1 MTRLTRRDALLL
13 ALAGA
18 SGLRPATAAPRPAPT
33 RNPDIDAIL
42 KGAVNAR
49 EVPGV
54 VAMAAT
60 DRAVIYEGAFGL
72 RCLGTQAKMSTDT
85 VFRIASMVKLLT
97 SVAAMQLVESGKLS
111 LDEPASQVDPE
122 LGAIPVVTGFDAKGY
137 PQLRPPLRPITLR
150 NLLTHTSGFSYPLWD
165 ENAVRYYAVAGKTK
179 GLPRR
184 PLFFDP
190 DSKWSY
196 GGSID
201 KVGRLVE
208 IASGEPLDRYFR
220 AHICQPLGLKDTAF
234 EINAAERAREANLHV
249 READGTLL
257 AKPLEKADE
266 PHSHSG
272 GGGIYSTAPDY
283 LTLLQALL
291 NGGSLNGAQILKP
304 ETVALMSSNQT
315 GDIEAGRMKTTRPAL
330 SNDVD
335 FFPGVRLRWAFGQM
349 INLDPVKDGR
359 KAGSLTWAGL
369 YNTYYWIDPASNVAG
384 VIMMQIL
391 PFADSRALDLYRKFE
406 RGVYRALKPAQLESR
421 DRRR

>member
-1 MTRLTRRDALLL
+1 
-13 ALAGA
+13 
-18 SGLRPATAAPRPAPT
+18 
-33 RNPDIDAIL
+33 
-42 KGAVNAR
+42 
-49 EVPGV
+49 
-54 VAMAAT
+54 
-60 DRAVIYEGAFGL
+60 
-72 RCLGTQAKMSTDT
+72 
-85 VFRIASMVKLLT
+85 MVKLLT

-208 IASGEPLDRYFR
+208 IASGEPLDRYFL

-234 EINAAERAREANLHV
+234 EIDAAERAREANLHV
-249 READGTLL
+249 RKSDGTLL
-257 AKPLEKADE
+257 AKPLEKANE
-266 PHSHSG
+266 LHSHSG

-283 LTLLQALL
+283 LMLLQALL

-349 INLDPVKDGR
+349 INLDPVKNGR

-406 RGVYRALKPAQLESR
+406 RGVYRALKPR
-421 DRRR
+421 N

>member
-1 MTRLTRRDALLL
+1 MLTRRDALLL
-13 ALAGA
+13 TLAAASAGA
-18 SGLRPATAAPRPAPT
+18 PRSAAGATPQGAPP
-33 RNPDIDAIL
+33 RNPDIDSIL
-42 KGAVNAR
+42 QSALKAR

-60 DRAVIYEGAFGL
+60 DHAIIYEGAFGL

-111 LDEPASQVDPE
+111 LDEPASRVDPE
-122 LGAIPVVTGFDAKGY
+122 LGSIPVLTGFDAKGI
-137 PQLRPPLRPITLR
+137 PQLRTPSKPITLR

-165 ENAVRYYAVAGKTK
+165 ETAVRYYAAAHKTK

-208 IASGEPLDRYFR
+208 IASGEPLDRYFHN
-220 AHICQPLGLKDTAF
+220 HITRPLGMKNTGF
-234 EINAAERAREANLHV
+234 EITASQHAREANLHV
-249 READGTLL
+249 RKADGTLQ
-257 AKPLEKADE
+257 AKPLEKANE

-283 LTLLQALL
+283 LTLLRALL

-304 ETVALMSSNQT
+304 ETVALMSGNQT
-315 GDIEAGRMKTTRPAL
+315 GDIEAGRMKTTSPAL

-335 FFPGVRLRWAFGQM
+335 FFPGVRLRWALGHM
-349 INLDPVKDGR
+349 TNLDPVKDGR

-391 PFADSRALDLYRKFE
+391 PFADVRALDLYRKFE
-406 RGVYRALKPAQLESR
+406 RGVYRALKPA
-421 DRRR
+421 

>member
-1 MTRLTRRDALLL
+1 MTARLTRRDALLQTL
-13 ALAGA
+13 AFAGA
-18 SGLRPATAAPRPAPT
+18 SGLRPVAAATPLPVPP
-33 RNPDIDAIL
+33 RNPDLDSIL
-42 KGAVNAR
+42 QGAVNAR

-60 DRAVIYEGAFGL
+60 EREVIYDGAFGL

-97 SVAAMQLVESGKLS
+97 SVAALQLVESGKLS
-111 LDEPASQVDPE
+111 LDEPACKVDPE
-122 LGAIPVVTGFDAKGY
+122 LGTIPVLTGFDAKGH

-165 ENAVRYYAVAGKTK
+165 QNAVRYYAAAGKTK

-208 IASGEPLDRYFR
+208 IASGESLDGYFR
-220 AHICQPLGLKDTAF
+220 AHICQPLGMKDTGF
-234 EINAAERAREANLHV
+234 EITVAQRAREANLHV
-249 READGTLL
+249 HKADGTLM
-257 AKPLEKADE
+257 AKPLEKANE

-272 GGGIYSTAPDY
+272 GGGIYSTAQDY

-291 NGGSLNGAQILKP
+291 NGGSFNGVQILKP
-304 ETVALMSSNQT
+304 ETVTLMSSNQT
-315 GDIEAGRMKTTRPAL
+315 GEIEAGHMKTTSPAL

-335 FFPGVRLRWAFGQM
+335 FFPGVRLRWAFGHM
-349 INLDPVKDGR
+349 INLDPVKNGR

-369 YNTYYWIDPASNVAG
+369 YNTYYWMDPASNVAG

-391 PFADSRALDLYRKFE
+391 PFADTRALDLYRKFE
-406 RGVYRALKPAQLESR
+406 RGVYRALKPA
-421 DRRR
+421 

>member
-1 MTRLTRRDALLL
+1 MQLTRREALLQTL

-18 SGLRPATAAPRPAPT
+18 NALLPAAAAPRPAL
-33 RNPDIDAIL
+33 RNPDIDSIL
-42 KGAVNAR
+42 QGAVNAR

-60 DRAVIYEGAFGL
+60 DRATIYEGAFGL

-97 SVAAMQLVESGKLS
+97 SVAAMQLVGSGKLS
-111 LDEPASQVDPE
+111 LDDPASLVDPE
-122 LGAIPVVTGFDAKGY
+122 LGAAQVLTGFDAKGH

-165 ENAVRYYAVAGKTK
+165 ETALRYYAVAGKTK

-196 GGSID
+196 GGGLD

-208 IASGEPLDRYFR
+208 IASGEPLDSYFR
-220 AHICQPLGLKDTAF
+220 NHICQPLGMKDTGF
-234 EINAAERAREANLHV
+234 EINAAQRAREANLHV
-249 READGTLL
+249 HKADGTLL
-257 AKPLEKADE
+257 AKPLEKANE

-291 NGGSLNGAQILKP
+291 NGGSLNGVQLLKP
-304 ETVALMSSNQT
+304 ETVALMSRNQT
-315 GDIEAGRMKTTRPAL
+315 GDIEAGHMKTTSPGL

-335 FFPGVRLRWAFGQM
+335 FFPGVRLRWAFGHM
-349 INLDPVKDGR
+349 TNLDPVKDGR

-391 PFADSRALDLYRKFE
+391 PFADTRAVHLYRRFE
-406 RGVYRALKPAQLESR
+406 RGVYRALKPA
-421 DRRR
+421 

>member
-1 MTRLTRRDALLL
+1 MQLTRRDTLLQTL
-13 ALAGA
+13 AFAGA
-18 SGLRPATAAPRPAPT
+18 SALERAAAAAPQPVRRT
-33 RNPDIDAIL
+33 PDIDAIL
-42 KGAVNAR
+42 QGAVSAHA
-49 EVPGV
+49 VPGV

-60 DRAVIYEGAFGL
+60 DRNVIYEGAFGL

-111 LDEPASQVDPE
+111 LDDPADKVDPE
-122 LGAIPVVTGFDAKGY
+122 LAAAQVLTGFDAKGK

-190 DSKWSY
+190 DSRWSY

-208 IASGEPLDRYFR
+208 LASGEPLDRYFR
-220 AHICQPLGLKDTAF
+220 SHICQPLGMKDTGF
-234 EINAAERAREANLHV
+234 EVTAAQRAREANLHV
-249 READGTLL
+249 RKADGTLV
-257 AKPLEKADE
+257 AKPMEKANE

-291 NGGSLNGAQILKP
+291 DGGSRNGAQILKP
-304 ETVALMSSNQT
+304 ETVALMSRNQT
-315 GDIEAGRMKTTRPAL
+315 GDIEAGHMKTTSPGL

-335 FFPGVRLRWAFGQM
+335 FFPGVRLRWAFGHM
-349 INLDPVKDGR
+349 TNLDPVKDGR

-369 YNTYYWIDPASNVAG
+369 YNTYYWLDPASNVAG

-391 PFADSRALDLYRKFE
+391 PFADTRAVDLYRKFE
-406 RGVYRALKPAQLESR
+406 RGVYRTLKPA
-421 DRRR
+421 

>member
-1 MTRLTRRDALLL
+1 MMRFTRRDALLQTL
-13 ALAGA
+13 ALASA
-18 SGLRPATAAPRPAPT
+18 SALRSASAAAPRPAPH
-33 RNPDIDAIL
+33 NPDIDSIL
-42 KGAVNAR
+42 QRAVNAR
-49 EVPGV
+49 DVPGV

-60 DRAVIYEGAFGL
+60 DRTVIYEGAFGL
-72 RCLGTQAKMSTDT
+72 RCVGTPAKMTIDT
-85 VFRIASMVKLLT
+85 VFRIASMVKPLT

-111 LDEPASQVDPE
+111 LDKPAEKIDPE
-122 LGAIPVVTGFDAKGY
+122 LGAVQVLTGFDAKGH

-165 ENAVRYYAVAGKTK
+165 ETAVRYYAVAGKTK

-196 GGSID
+196 GGGID

-208 IASGEPLDRYFR
+208 IASGEPLERYFR
-220 AHICQPLGLKDTAF
+220 KHICQPLGMKDTGF
-234 EINAAERAREANLHV
+234 EITSAQRAREANLHV
-249 READGTLL
+249 HKADGTLA
-257 AKPLEKADE
+257 AKPLEKANE

-291 NGGSLNGAQILKP
+291 NGGSFNGAQILKP
-304 ETVALMSSNQT
+304 ETVALMASNQT
-315 GDIEAGRMKTTRPAL
+315 GDIEAGHMKTTSPGL

-335 FFPGVRLRWAFGQM
+335 FFPGVRLRWAFGHM
-349 INLDPVKDGR
+349 INLDPVRDGR

-384 VIMMQIL
+384 VIMMQVL
-391 PFADSRALDLYRKFE
+391 PFADTRALDLYRKFE
-406 RGVYRALKPAQLESR
+406 RGIYRALKPG
-421 DRRR
+421 

>member
-1 MTRLTRRDALLL
+1 MRLTRRDALLQTL
-13 ALAGA
+13 AFAGA
-18 SGLRPATAAPRPAPT
+18 STLRSVAAAKPSGAALH
-33 RNPDIDAIL
+33 NPDIDSIL
-42 KGAVNAR
+42 RGAVNAR

-60 DRAVIYEGAFGL
+60 DRSVIYEGAFGL
-72 RCLGTQAKMSTDT
+72 RCLGTQARMSTDT
-85 VFRIASMVKLLT
+85 IFRIASMVKLLT

-111 LDEPASQVDPE
+111 LDDPASNVDPE
-122 LGAIPVVTGFDAKGY
+122 LGAIPVLTGFDAKGH

-165 ENAVRYYAVAGKTK
+165 ETAVRYYAVAGKAK

-196 GGSID
+196 GGSLD

-220 AHICQPLGLKDTAF
+220 NHISQPLGMKDTGF
-234 EINAAERAREANLHV
+234 EINAAQRAREANLHV
-249 READGTLL
+249 HKADGTLM
-257 AKPLEKADE
+257 AKPLEKANE
-266 PHSHSG
+266 THSHSG

-283 LTLLQALL
+283 LTLLRALL
-291 NGGSLNGAQILKP
+291 NGGSLNRVQILKP
-304 ETVALMSSNQT
+304 ETVALMSTNQT
-315 GDIEAGRMKTTRPAL
+315 GDIEAGHMKTTSPGL

-335 FFPGVRLRWAFGQM
+335 FFPGVRLRWTFGHM

-369 YNTYYWIDPASNVAG
+369 YNTYYWIDPASNAAG

-391 PFADSRALDLYRKFE
+391 PFADTRAVDLYRKFE
-406 RGVYRALKPAQLESR
+406 RGVYRALKPA
-421 DRRR
+421 

>member
-1 MTRLTRRDALLL
+1 MRLTRRAALLRTL

-18 SGLRPATAAPRPAPT
+18 SGLRRVGAAVPQQAPS
-33 RNPDIDAIL
+33 RNPDLDSIL
-42 KGAVNAR
+42 QGAVSAHN
-49 EVPGV
+49 VPGV

-72 RCLGTQAKMSTDT
+72 RCLGTPAKMSTDT

-97 SVAAMQLVESGKLS
+97 SVAAIQLVESGKLS
-111 LDEPASQVDPE
+111 LDEPASTVDPE
-122 LGAIPVVTGFDAKGY
+122 LGTIPVLTGFDAKGH

-179 GLPRR
+179 SLPRR

-190 DSKWSY
+190 DARWSY

-220 AHICQPLGLKDTAF
+220 NHICQPLGMKDTGF
-234 EINAAERAREANLHV
+234 EIAAAQRSREANLHV
-249 READGTLL
+249 RKSDGTLT
-257 AKPLEKADE
+257 AKPLEKANE

-283 LTLLQALL
+283 LILLQALL
-291 NGGSLNGAQILKP
+291 NGGNLNGVQILKS
-304 ETVALMSSNQT
+304 ETVALMSANQT
-315 GDIEAGRMKTTRPAL
+315 GDIEAGRMKTTSPAL

-335 FFPGVRLRWAFGQM
+335 FFPGVRLRWAFGHM
-349 INLDPVKDGR
+349 INLDHVKDGR

-369 YNTYYWIDPASNVAG
+369 YNTYYWMDPASNVAG

-391 PFADSRALDLYRKFE
+391 PFADTRALDLYRKFE
-406 RGVYRALKPAQLESR
+406 RGVYRALKPA
-421 DRRR
+421 

>member
-1 MTRLTRRDALLL
+1 MRLTRRDALLQTL
-13 ALAGA
+13 AFAGA
-18 SGLRPATAAPRPAPT
+18 RTLPSAAAAPQQVPP
-33 RNPDIDAIL
+33 RNSDIDRIL
-42 KGAVNAR
+42 QGAVSAGD
-49 EVPGV
+49 VPGV

-60 DRAVIYEGAFGL
+60 DRTIVYQGAFGL
-72 RCLGTQAKMSTDT
+72 RCLGAPAKMSTDT

-111 LDEPASQVDPE
+111 LDEPASNVDPE
-122 LGAIPVVTGFDAKGY
+122 LDTIPVLTGFDDKGK

-165 ENAVRYYAVAGKTK
+165 ETAARYYAVAGKTK

-196 GGSID
+196 GGGID
-201 KVGRLVE
+201 KVGRMVE

-220 AHICQPLGLKDTAF
+220 NHICQPLGMKDTEF
-234 EINAAERAREANLHV
+234 ETTAAQRAREANLHV
-249 READGTLL
+249 HKADGTLM
-257 AKPLEKADE
+257 AKPLEKANE

-283 LTLLQALL
+283 LRLLQALL
-291 NGGSLNGAQILKP
+291 NGGSLNGVQILKP

-315 GDIEAGRMKTTRPAL
+315 GDVEAGHMKTTSPTL

-335 FFPGVRLRWAFGQM
+335 FFPGVRLRWAFGHM

-384 VIMMQIL
+384 VIMMQML
-391 PFADSRALDLYRKFE
+391 PFADTRAVDLYRKFE
-406 RGVYRALKPAQLESR
+406 RGVYRALKPA
-421 DRRR
+421 

>member
-1 MTRLTRRDALLL
+1 MTRLTRRDALLQML

-18 SGLRPATAAPRPAPT
+18 GTLRPVAAAAPQAVPPNR
-33 RNPDIDAIL
+33 DIDSIL
-42 KGAVNAR
+42 QGAVNAR
-49 EVPGV
+49 GVPGL

-60 DRAVIYEGAFGL
+60 DRAVIYEGAFGP
-72 RCLGTQAKMSTDT
+72 RCLGIPAKMSTDT
-85 VFRIASMVKLLT
+85 IFRIASMVKLLT

-111 LDEPASQVDPE
+111 LDEPASKVDPE
-122 LGAIPVVTGFDAKGY
+122 LGAIPVLTGFDAKGN
-137 PQLRPPLRPITLR
+137 PQLRLPLRPITLR

-165 ENAVRYYAVAGKTK
+165 ENAVRYYAVAHKTK

-220 AHICQPLGLKDTAF
+220 GHICQPLGMKDTGF
-234 EINAAERAREANLHV
+234 EITAAQRAREANLHV
-249 READGTLL
+249 HRADGTLL
-257 AKPLEKADE
+257 AKPLEKANE

-291 NGGSLNGAQILKP
+291 NGGNLNGAEILKP
-304 ETVALMSSNQT
+304 ETVALMSVNQT
-315 GDIEAGRMKTTRPAL
+315 GDIEAGHMKTTSPAL

-384 VIMMQIL
+384 VIMMQVL
-391 PFADSRALDLYRKFE
+391 PFADTRALDLYRKFE
-406 RGVYRALKPAQLESR
+406 RGVYRALKPA
-421 DRRR
+421 

>member
-1 MTRLTRRDALLL
+1 ML
-13 ALAGA
+13 
-18 SGLRPATAAPRPAPT
+18 
-33 RNPDIDAIL
+33 
-42 KGAVNAR
+42 
-49 EVPGV
+49 
-54 VAMAAT
+54 
-60 DRAVIYEGAFGL
+60 
-72 RCLGTQAKMSTDT
+72 
-85 VFRIASMVKLLT
+85 
-97 SVAAMQLVESGKLS
+97 
-111 LDEPASQVDPE
+111 
-122 LGAIPVVTGFDAKGY
+122 TGFDAKGK

-190 DSKWSY
+190 DSRWSY

-220 AHICQPLGLKDTAF
+220 ESHLSAARNEGYGIRDHRGAARPRGQP
-234 EINAAERAREANLHV
+234 ARPQGGRHAV
-249 READGTLL
+249 
-257 AKPLEKADE
+257 AKPLEKANE

-291 NGGSLNGAQILKP
+291 NGGSCNGAQILKP
-304 ETVALMSSNQT
+304 ETVALMSRNQT
-315 GDIEAGRMKTTRPAL
+315 GDIEAGHMKTTSPGL

-335 FFPGVRLRWAFGQM
+335 FFPGVRLRWAFGHM

-359 KAGSLTWAGL
+359 NAGSLTWAGF
-369 YNTYYWIDPASNVAG
+369 TTPITGS
-384 VIMMQIL
+384 I
-391 PFADSRALDLYRKFE
+391 
-406 RGVYRALKPAQLESR
+406 
-421 DRRR
+421 RRRTSPGSS

>member
-1 MTRLTRRDALLL
+1 MRLTRRDALLQTL
-13 ALAGA
+13 AFAGA
-18 SGLRPATAAPRPAPT
+18 STLRSVAAAKPSGAALH
-33 RNPDIDAIL
+33 NPDIDSIL
-42 KGAVNAR
+42 RGAVNAR

-60 DRAVIYEGAFGL
+60 DRSVIYEGAFGL
-72 RCLGTQAKMSTDT
+72 RCLGTQARMSTDT
-85 VFRIASMVKLLT
+85 IFRIASMVKLLT

-111 LDEPASQVDPE
+111 LDDPASNVDPE
-122 LGAIPVVTGFDAKGY
+122 LGAIPVLTGFDAKGH

-165 ENAVRYYAVAGKTK
+165 ETAVRYYAVAGKAK

-196 GGSID
+196 GGSLD

-220 AHICQPLGLKDTAF
+220 NHISQPLGMKDTGF
-234 EINAAERAREANLHV
+234 EINAAQRAREANLHV
-249 READGTLL
+249 HKADGTLM
-257 AKPLEKADE
+257 AKPLEKANE

-283 LTLLQALL
+283 LTLLRALL
-291 NGGSLNGAQILKP
+291 NGGSLNRVQILKP
-304 ETVALMSSNQT
+304 ETVALMSTNQT
-315 GDIEAGRMKTTRPAL
+315 GDIEAGHMKTTSPGL

-335 FFPGVRLRWAFGQM
+335 FFPGVRLRWTFGHM

-369 YNTYYWIDPASNVAG
+369 YNTYYWIDPASNAAG

-391 PFADSRALDLYRKFE
+391 PFADTRAVDLYRKFE
-406 RGVYRALKPAQLESR
+406 RGVYRALKPA
-421 DRRR
+421 

>member
-1 MTRLTRRDALLL
+1 MTARLTRRDALLQTL
-13 ALAGA
+13 AFAGA
-18 SGLRPATAAPRPAPT
+18 SGLRPVAAATPLQVPP
-33 RNPDIDAIL
+33 RNPDLDSIL
-42 KGAVNAR
+42 QGAVNAR

-60 DRAVIYEGAFGL
+60 DRAIIYEGAFGL

-97 SVAAMQLVESGKLS
+97 SVAALQLVESGKLS
-111 LDEPASQVDPE
+111 LDEPASKVDPE
-122 LGAIPVVTGFDAKGY
+122 LGTIPVLTGFDAKGH

-165 ENAVRYYAVAGKTK
+165 QNAVRYYAVAGKTK

-208 IASGEPLDRYFR
+208 IASGEPLDGYFR
-220 AHICQPLGLKDTAF
+220 AHICQPLGMKDTGF
-234 EINAAERAREANLHV
+234 EITVAQRAREANLHV
-249 READGTLL
+249 HKADGTLM
-257 AKPLEKADE
+257 AKPLEKANE
-266 PHSHSG
+266 PHSPSG
-272 GGGIYSTAPDY
+272 GGGIYSTASDY

-291 NGGSLNGAQILKP
+291 NGGSFNAVQILKP
-304 ETVALMSSNQT
+304 ETVTLMSSNQT
-315 GDIEAGRMKTTRPAL
+315 GEIEAGHMKTTSPAL

-335 FFPGVRLRWAFGQM
+335 FFPGVRLRWAFGHM
-349 INLDPVKDGR
+349 INLDPVKNGR

-369 YNTYYWIDPASNVAG
+369 YNTYYWMDPASNVAG

-391 PFADSRALDLYRKFE
+391 PFADTRALDLYRKFE
-406 RGVYRALKPAQLESR
+406 RGVYRALKPA
-421 DRRR
+421 

>member
-1 MTRLTRRDALLL
+1 MQLTRRDTLLQTL
-13 ALAGA
+13 AFAGA
-18 SGLRPATAAPRPAPT
+18 SVFARAAAAAPRPATAP
-33 RNPDIDAIL
+33 RNADIDAIL
-42 KGAVNAR
+42 QGAVSAQAA
-49 EVPGV
+49 PGV

-72 RCLGTQAKMSTDT
+72 RCLGTQARMSTDT

-111 LDEPASQVDPE
+111 LDDPADKVDPE
-122 LGAIPVVTGFDAKGY
+122 LGAAQVLTGFDANGK

-150 NLLTHTSGFSYPLWD
+150 NLLTHTSGFSYPLWN

-190 DSKWSY
+190 DSRWSY

-201 KVGRLVE
+201 AVGRLVE
-208 IASGEPLDRYFR
+208 LASGEPLDRYFR
-220 AHICQPLGLKDTAF
+220 SHICQPLGMNDTGF
-234 EINAAERAREANLHV
+234 EITADQRAREANLHV
-249 READGTLL
+249 RKPDGALV
-257 AKPLEKADE
+257 AKPMEKANE

-283 LTLLQALL
+283 LTLLRALL
-291 NGGSLNGAQILKP
+291 DRGNLDGAKILRP
-304 ETVALMSSNQT
+304 ETVAMMSRNQT
-315 GDIEAGRMKTTRPAL
+315 GDIEAGHMKTTSPGL

-335 FFPGVRLRWAFGQM
+335 FFPGVRLRWAFGHM
-349 INLDPVKDGR
+349 TNLDPVKAGR

-391 PFADSRALDLYRKFE
+391 PFADTRAVDLYRRFE
-406 RGVYRALKPAQLESR
+406 RGVYRALKPA
-421 DRRR
+421 

>member
-1 MTRLTRRDALLL
+1 MQLTRRDTLLQTL
-13 ALAGA
+13 AFAGA
-18 SGLRPATAAPRPAPT
+18 SVFARAAAAAPRPATAP
-33 RNPDIDAIL
+33 RNADIDAIL
-42 KGAVNAR
+42 QGAVSAQAA
-49 EVPGV
+49 PGV

-72 RCLGTQAKMSTDT
+72 RCLGTQARMSTDT

-111 LDEPASQVDPE
+111 LDDPADKVDPE
-122 LGAIPVVTGFDAKGY
+122 LATAQVLTGFDANGK

-150 NLLTHTSGFSYPLWD
+150 NLLTHTSGFSYPLWN

-208 IASGEPLDRYFR
+208 LASGEPLDRYFQS
-220 AHICQPLGLKDTAF
+220 HICQPLAMKDTAF
-234 EINAAERAREANLHV
+234 EITAAQRAREANLHV
-249 READGTLL
+249 HKADGTLV
-257 AKPLEKADE
+257 AKPMEKANE

-272 GGGIYSTAPDY
+272 GGGIYSSAPDY
-283 LTLLQALL
+283 LALLQALL

-304 ETVALMSSNQT
+304 ETVALMSRNQT
-315 GDIEAGRMKTTRPAL
+315 GDIKAGHMKTTSPGL

-335 FFPGVRLRWAFGQM
+335 FFPGVRLRWAFGHM
-349 INLDPVKDGR
+349 TNLDPVKDGR

-391 PFADSRALDLYRKFE
+391 PFADTRAVDLYRKFE
-406 RGVYRALKPAQLESR
+406 RGVYRALKPA
-421 DRRR
+421 

>member
-1 MTRLTRRDALLL
+1 MAEQLTRRNALLHTL
-13 ALAGA
+13 AFAGA
-18 SGLRPATAAPRPAPT
+18 STLRSAAGAAPQG
-33 RNPDIDAIL
+33 NSDVDSIL
-42 KGAVNAR
+42 QRAVNAR
-49 EVPGV
+49 DVPGV

-72 RCLGTQAKMSTDT
+72 RCLGAPAKMSTDT

-111 LDEPASQVDPE
+111 LDEPASNIDAE
-122 LGAIPVVTGFDAKGY
+122 LGSIPVLTGFDAKGN
-137 PQLRPPLRPITLR
+137 PQLRAPLRPITLR

-165 ENAVRYYAVAGKTK
+165 QNAVRYYAAARKTK
-179 GLPRR
+179 GLPHR

-190 DSKWSY
+190 DSRWSY

-208 IASGEPLDRYFR
+208 IASGEPLDRYFQH
-220 AHICQPLGLKDTAF
+220 HICQPLGMKDTCF
-234 EINAAERAREANLHV
+234 ETNAGERAREANLHV
-249 READGTLL
+249 RKSDGTLQ
-257 AKPLEKADE
+257 AKPLEKANE

-283 LTLLQALL
+283 LTLLQAFL
-291 NGGSLNGAQILKP
+291 NRGSLNGAQILKP
-304 ETVALMSSNQT
+304 ETIALMSANQT
-315 GDIEAGRMKTTRPAL
+315 GDIEAGHMRTTSPAL

-335 FFPGVRLRWAFGQM
+335 FFPGVRLRWAFGHM

-384 VIMMQIL
+384 VIMTQIL
-391 PFADSRALDLYRKFE
+391 PFADGRALDLYRKFE
-406 RGVYRALKPAQLESR
+406 RGIYRGLKPAR
-421 DRRR
+421 A

>member
-1 MTRLTRRDALLL
+1 MPLTRRDALLQTL

-18 SGLRPATAAPRPAPT
+18 SALRPAAAAAPLQAP
-33 RNPDIDAIL
+33 RNPDIDSIL
-42 KGAVNAR
+42 QRAVDAR

-60 DRAVIYEGAFGL
+60 DRTMIYQGAFGL

-97 SVAAMQLVESGKLS
+97 SVAAMQLVEGGKLS
-111 LDEPASQVDPE
+111 LDDPAEKVDPE
-122 LGAIPVVTGFDAKGY
+122 LGAAQVLTGFDAKGH

-220 AHICQPLGLKDTAF
+220 NHICQPLGMKDTAF
-234 EINAAERAREANLHV
+234 EINAAQRAREANLHV
-249 READGTLL
+249 HKADGTLL
-257 AKPLEKADE
+257 AKPLEKANE

-291 NGGSLNGAQILKP
+291 NGGSLNGVQLLKP
-304 ETVALMSSNQT
+304 ATVALMSRNQT
-315 GDIEAGRMKTTRPAL
+315 GDIEAGHMKTTSPGL

-335 FFPGVRLRWAFGQM
+335 FFPGVRLRWSFGHM

-369 YNTYYWIDPASNVAG
+369 YNTYYWIDPASNAAG
-384 VIMMQIL
+384 VIMMQVL
-391 PFADSRALDLYRKFE
+391 PFADTRAVDVYRKFE
-406 RGVYRALKPAQLESR
+406 RGVYRALKPA
-421 DRRR
+421 

>member
-1 MTRLTRRDALLL
+1 MQLTRRDALTL

-18 SGLRPATAAPRPAPT
+18 AGLRPIAAGSQPVPHE
-33 RNPDIDAIL
+33 PDLDAIL
-42 KGAVNAR
+42 QGAVDAR

-60 DRAVIYEGAFGL
+60 GRAIIYQGAFGP
-72 RCLGTQAKMSTDT
+72 RCLGAPAKMSTDT

-97 SVAAMQLVESGKLS
+97 AVAAMQLVEGGKLS
-111 LDEPASQVDPE
+111 LDQPASQIDPE
-122 LGAIPVVTGFDAKGY
+122 LGSIPVLTGFDAKGQ

-220 AHICQPLGLKDTAF
+220 THICQPLGMKDTGF
-234 EINAAERAREANLHV
+234 ELSAAQRAREANLHV
-249 READGTLL
+249 HKADGTLV
-257 AKPLEKADE
+257 AKPLEKANE

-283 LTLLQALL
+283 LMLLQALL
-291 NGGSLNGAQILKP
+291 NGGSFNGAQILKP
-304 ETVALMSSNQT
+304 ETVALMSGNQT
-315 GDIEAGRMKTTRPAL
+315 GDIEAGHMKTTSPGL

-335 FFPGVRLRWAFGQM
+335 FFPGVRLRWAFGHM

-391 PFADSRALDLYRKFE
+391 PFADTRALGLYRKFE
-406 RGVYRALKPAQLESR
+406 RGVYRALKPA
-421 DRRR
+421 

>member
-1 MTRLTRRDALLL
+1 MTRLTRRDALLQTL

-18 SGLRPATAAPRPAPT
+18 GTLRPVAAAAPQAATP
-33 RNPDIDAIL
+33 RNPDLDSIL
-42 KGAVNAR
+42 QGAVNAR

-60 DRAVIYEGAFGL
+60 DRAVIYEGAFGP
-72 RCLGTQAKMSTDT
+72 RCLGTPAKMSTDT
-85 VFRIASMVKLLT
+85 IFRIASMVKLLT

-111 LDEPASQVDPE
+111 LDEPAGKVDPE
-122 LGAIPVVTGFDAKGY
+122 LGAIPVLTGFDAKGN

-165 ENAVRYYAVAGKTK
+165 GNAVRYYAVAHKTK
-179 GLPRR
+179 GLPHR

-196 GGSID
+196 GGGID
-201 KVGRLVE
+201 IVGRLVE

-220 AHICQPLGLKDTAF
+220 GHICQPLGMKDTGF
-234 EINAAERAREANLHV
+234 EITGAQRNREANLHV
-249 READGTLL
+249 HKADGTLT
-257 AKPLEKADE
+257 AKPLEKANE

-291 NGGSLNGAQILKP
+291 NGGNLNGAQILKP
-304 ETVALMSSNQT
+304 ETVALMSVNQT
-315 GDIEAGRMKTTRPAL
+315 GDIEAGHMKTTSPAL

-335 FFPGVRLRWAFGQM
+335 FFPGVRLRWALGQM

-384 VIMMQIL
+384 VILMQVL
-391 PFADSRALDLYRKFE
+391 PFADTRALNLYRKFE
-406 RGVYRALKPAQLESR
+406 RGVYRAQKPA
-421 DRRR
+421 

>member
-1 MTRLTRRDALLL
+1 MQLTRRDALLQTL

-18 SGLRPATAAPRPAPT
+18 AGLRPVAAGSQPVP
-33 RNPDIDAIL
+33 RNPDLDAIL
-42 KGAVNAR
+42 QGAVDAR

-60 DRAVIYEGAFGL
+60 GRAIIYEGAFGP
-72 RCLGTQAKMSTDT
+72 RCLGAPAKMSTDT

-97 SVAAMQLVESGKLS
+97 AVAAMQLVEGGKLS
-111 LDEPASQVDPE
+111 LDQPASQIDPE
-122 LGAIPVVTGFDAKGY
+122 LGSIPVLTGFDAKGQ

-220 AHICQPLGLKDTAF
+220 THICQPLGMKDTGF
-234 EINAAERAREANLHV
+234 EITAAQRAREANLHV
-249 READGTLL
+249 HKADGTLV
-257 AKPLEKADE
+257 AKPLEKANE

-283 LTLLQALL
+283 LMLLQALL
-291 NGGSLNGAQILKP
+291 NGGSFNGAQILKP
-304 ETVALMSSNQT
+304 ETVALMSGNQT
-315 GDIEAGRMKTTRPAL
+315 GDIEAGHMKTTSPGL

-335 FFPGVRLRWAFGQM
+335 FFPGVRLRWAFGHM

-391 PFADSRALDLYRKFE
+391 PFADTRALGLYRKFE
-406 RGVYRALKPAQLESR
+406 RGVYRALKPA
-421 DRRR
+421 

>member
-1 MTRLTRRDALLL
+1 MMRLTRRDALLQTL
-13 ALAGA
+13 ALAGT
-18 SGLRPATAAPRPAPT
+18 SGLRPAMAAAPSPVP
-33 RNPDIDAIL
+33 RNPDIDSIL
-42 KGAVNAR
+42 RAAVDAR
-49 EVPGV
+49 QVPGV

-60 DRAVIYEGAFGL
+60 DRTIIYEGAFGP

-111 LDEPASQVDPE
+111 LDEPASKIDPE
-122 LGAIPVVTGFDAKGY
+122 LGAIPVLTGFDAKGH

-165 ENAVRYYAVAGKTK
+165 ANAVRYYAVAGKIK

-190 DSKWSY
+190 DTRWSY

-220 AHICQPLGLKDTAF
+220 THICQPLGMKDTGF
-234 EINAAERAREANLHV
+234 EITSAQRAREANLHV
-249 READGTLL
+249 RKADGTLL
-257 AKPLEKADE
+257 AKPLEKANE

-291 NGGSLNGAQILKP
+291 NGGRLNGVQILKP
-304 ETVALMSSNQT
+304 ETVSLMSANQT
-315 GDIEAGRMKTTRPAL
+315 GDIEAGHMKTTSPAL

-335 FFPGVRLRWAFGQM
+335 IFPGVRLRWAFGHM
-349 INLDPVKDGR
+349 TNLDPVKDGR

-384 VIMMQIL
+384 VIMMQVL
-391 PFADSRALDLYRKFE
+391 PFADLRALDLYRKFE
-406 RGVYRALKPAQLESR
+406 RGVYRALKPA
-421 DRRR
+421 

>member
-1 MTRLTRRDALLL
+1 MTRLTRRDALLQTL
-13 ALAGA
+13 ALACA
-18 SGLRPATAAPRPAPT
+18 STLRPVAAAAPQAAAPR
-33 RNPDIDAIL
+33 NSDLDSIL
-42 KGAVNAR
+42 QRAVNAR

-60 DRAVIYEGAFGL
+60 DRAVIYEGAFGP
-72 RCLGTQAKMSTDT
+72 RCLGTPAKMSTDT

-97 SVAAMQLVESGKLS
+97 SLAAMQLVESGKLS
-111 LDEPASQVDPE
+111 LDEPASKVDPE
-122 LGAIPVVTGFDAKGY
+122 LGAIPVLTGFDAKGN

-165 ENAVRYYAVAGKTK
+165 ENAVRYYAAAHKTK

-196 GGSID
+196 GGSVD
-201 KVGRLVE
+201 KIGRLVE

-220 AHICQPLGLKDTAF
+220 DHICQPLGMKDTGF
-234 EINAAERAREANLHV
+234 EITAAQRAREANLHV
-249 READGTLL
+249 HKADGTLI
-257 AKPLEKADE
+257 AKPLEKANE

-283 LTLLQALL
+283 LILLQALL
-291 NGGSLNGAQILKP
+291 NGGNFNGAQILKP
-304 ETVALMSSNQT
+304 ETVALMSANQT
-315 GDIEAGRMKTTRPAL
+315 GDIEAGHMKTTSPAL

-359 KAGSLTWAGL
+359 KANSLTWAGL

-384 VIMMQIL
+384 VIMMQVL
-391 PFADSRALDLYRKFE
+391 PFADTRALDLYRKFE
-406 RGVYRALKPAQLESR
+406 RGVYRAVKPA
-421 DRRR
+421 

>member
-1 MTRLTRRDALLL
+1 MTRLTRRDALLRTL
-13 ALAGA
+13 ALAGT
-18 SGLRPATAAPRPAPT
+18 STLRPALAATTQAPPP
-33 RNPDIDAIL
+33 RNPDIDSIL
-42 KGAVNAR
+42 QGAVNAHA
-49 EVPGV
+49 VPGV
-54 VAMAAT
+54 VAMATT
-60 DRAVIYEGAFGL
+60 DRTVIYEGAFGP
-72 RCLGTQAKMSTDT
+72 RCVGTPAKMSTDT

-111 LDEPASQVDPE
+111 LDEPASKVDPE
-122 LGAIPVVTGFDAKGY
+122 LGSVPVLTGFDAKGN

-165 ENAVRYYAVAGKTK
+165 QNAVRYYAVAGKTR

-208 IASGEPLDRYFR
+208 IASGEPLDGYFR
-220 AHICQPLGLKDTAF
+220 NHICQPLGMKDTGF
-234 EINAAERAREANLHV
+234 EITTAQRAREANLHV
-249 READGTLL
+249 HRADGTLM
-257 AKPLEKADE
+257 AKPLEKANE

-283 LTLLQALL
+283 LTLLQTLL
-291 NGGSLNGAQILKP
+291 NGGSLNGVQILKP
-304 ETVALMSSNQT
+304 ETVALMSANQT
-315 GDIEAGRMKTTRPAL
+315 GDIDCGHMRTTSPAL

-335 FFPGVRLRWAFGQM
+335 FFPGVRLRWALGHM

-391 PFADSRALDLYRKFE
+391 PFADTRALDLYRKFE
-406 RGVYRALKPAQLESR
+406 RGVYRALKPA
-421 DRRR
+421 

>member
-1 MTRLTRRDALLL
+1 MQLTRRGALAL

-18 SGLRPATAAPRPAPT
+18 AGLRPIAAGSQPVPHD
-33 RNPDIDAIL
+33 PDLDAIL
-42 KGAVNAR
+42 QGAVDAR

-60 DRAVIYEGAFGL
+60 GRAIIYQGAFGP
-72 RCLGTQAKMSTDT
+72 RCLGAPAKMSTDT

-97 SVAAMQLVESGKLS
+97 AVAAMQLVEGGKLS
-111 LDEPASQVDPE
+111 LDQPASQIDPE
-122 LGAIPVVTGFDAKGY
+122 LGSIPVLTGFDAKGQ

-220 AHICQPLGLKDTAF
+220 THICQPLGMKDTGF
-234 EINAAERAREANLHV
+234 ELSAAQRAREANLHV
-249 READGTLL
+249 HKADGTLV
-257 AKPLEKADE
+257 AKPLEKANE

-291 NGGSLNGAQILKP
+291 NGGSFNGVQILKP
-304 ETVALMSSNQT
+304 ETVALMSGNQT
-315 GDIEAGRMKTTRPAL
+315 GDIEAGHMKTTSPGL

-335 FFPGVRLRWAFGQM
+335 FFPGVRLRWAFGHM

-391 PFADSRALDLYRKFE
+391 PFADTRALGLYRKFE
-406 RGVYRALKPAQLESR
+406 RGVYRALKPS
-421 DRRR
+421 

>member
-1 MTRLTRRDALLL
+1 MRLTRRDALLHVL
-13 ALAGA
+13 AIAGA
-18 SGLRPATAAPRPAPT
+18 GGLRPAAAAAPQQMPPH
-33 RNPDIDAIL
+33 NPDIDSIL
-42 KGAVNAR
+42 RGAVNAR

-60 DRAVIYEGAFGL
+60 DRTVIYQGAFGL

-111 LDEPASQVDPE
+111 LDDPASNVDPE
-122 LGAIPVVTGFDAKGY
+122 LGAIPVLTGFDAKGH

-150 NLLTHTSGFSYPLWD
+150 NLLTHTSGFSYPLWN
-165 ENAVRYYAVAGKTK
+165 ETAVRYYAVAGKTK

-196 GGSID
+196 GGSLD

-220 AHICQPLGLKDTAF
+220 NHICQPLGMKDTGF
-234 EINAAERAREANLHV
+234 EINAAQRAREAHLHV
-249 READGTLL
+249 RKADGTLL
-257 AKPLEKADE
+257 AKPLEKANE

-283 LTLLQALL
+283 LILLQALL
-291 NGGSLNGAQILKP
+291 NRGGLNGVQILKP
-304 ETVALMSSNQT
+304 ETVALMSTNQT
-315 GDIEAGRMKTTRPAL
+315 GDIEAGRMKTTSPGL

-335 FFPGVRLRWAFGQM
+335 FFPGVRLRWTFGHM

-391 PFADSRALDLYRKFE
+391 PFADTRAVDLYRKFE
-406 RGVYRALKPAQLESR
+406 RGVYRALKPA
-421 DRRR
+421 